1 MRRAFQRL
9 VRMNG
14 AQRQNDIPVA
24 IAGGESFSA
33 VMTFNA
39 PVSGSIPLPKGKS
52 ALPWRVFIKYILNG
66 GKELSVGFRRVNR
79 RPHNF
84 RRKLWHVFQVWIYP
98 EKNELK

>member
-39 PVSGSIPLPKGKS
+39 SVSGSIPLPKGKS
-52 ALPWRVFIKYILNG
+52 ALPGARIYKIYFEWRKG
-66 GKELSVGFRRVNR
+66 AFRRISA
-79 RPHNF
+79 
-84 RRKLWHVFQVWIYP
+84 RKSP
-98 EKNELK
+98 TT